1 LRQKSPAVK
10 RGQALL
16 GGLSFPWFVCVQR
29 RLANSPV
36 FALALSIH
44 TGAGMKV
51 HAKEE
56 SRQVK
61 RFYRVMERQRENAW
75 AQDYIPGVL
84 ATREEAPSVS
94 KTSRIYWPRV
104 GRDLHALSEPET
116 ALLLLAIHH
125 PQTFD
130 VNEQRLLQPVPAP
143 HPLSG
148 HPVHG
153 GLTRPRFEG
162 TLNVAERLGM
172 SKHIRWLA
180 LPPVSRAGPPQPGDL
195 FPVAWVGDLLLF
207 IAADADG
214 AYCINWSVKCRDG
227 DHGKKLGWRDRRVSA
242 CSADRAHA
250 RHAIEVAYYADAEIP
265 TRDVAL
271 EQLPMTLRRN
281 LVCLYLDSCR
291 PVPLAESHRRD
302 LEAEF
307 EAGKRAG
314 RPPMETSMRHL
325 LKHRVPLQVSLRA
338 LHCAIWHRRIRTD
351 LYRSVLPDVPLAPER
366 RDVLADYAHWFGR

>member
-172 SKHIRWLA
+172 STATRRP
-180 LPPVSRAGPPQPGDL
+180 LPGP
-195 FPVAWVGDLLLF
+195 
-207 IAADADG
+207 
-214 AYCINWSVKCRDG
+214 
-227 DHGKKLGWRDRRVSA
+227 LG
-242 CSADRAHA
+242 
-250 RHAIEVAYYADAEIP
+250 
-265 TRDVAL
+265 
-271 EQLPMTLRRN
+271 
-281 LVCLYLDSCR
+281 
-291 PVPLAESHRRD
+291 
-302 LEAEF
+302 
-307 EAGKRAG
+307 G
-314 RPPMETSMRHL
+314 RPP
-325 LKHRVPLQVSLRA
+325 A
-338 LHCAIWHRRIRTD
+338 
-351 LYRSVLPDVPLAPER
+351 LYRCGCRRSLLHQLVGQVPGWRPWQETWLAGSPSQR
-366 RDVLADYAHWFGR
+366 MQRGPGTRKACH